1 MTGKERV
8 LNALEHKEGDRV
20 PTHKHAMAS
29 SVASEILGREVFVGS
44 TSLFYEEAKAWLK
57 GEKAHKEFE
66 EKVWDDLIAIT
77 KYFEFD
83 TISMPWRMMEKP
95 TKQLDEYTFLYGEKN
110 NDKSFNLWMPS
121 WHVERFSPSSRTF
134 GLIDSSDRYLQPEDI
149 PRKVEQM
156 EKDYASSHHPLTEED
171 FPGIKRLVDS
181 FGDKL
186 AVIGNVGMG
195 MPITAPWLEAMLLRP
210 EAIER
215 YLDIQLARA
224 LESLKT
230 QAKMGVKI
238 FWGGADMASKSGPV
252 YSPRLFHKFMLPRLQ
267 KVSELCDKLNVYH
280 IFKSDGNLWPVA
292 EDLFVKSSIHGYVE
306 IEGDAGMNLERLK
319 KEYGHLTL
327 WGNLSTHLLRVGTV
341 KEVIRETKNCIDK
354 AAEGG
359 GYVFSVS
366 NAILYGTPPENVIA
380 MYKTAKEYGKY

>member
-20 PTHKHAMAS
+20 PIHKHAMAS
-29 SVASEILGREVFVGS
+29 SVASEILCREVFIGS

-57 GEKAHKEFE
+57 GEKAHREFE
-66 EKVWDDLIAIT
+66 EKVWQDLIAIT

-83 TISMPWRMMEKP
+83 TIFMPWRMIEKP

-110 NDKSFNLWMPS
+110 SDN
-121 WHVERFSPSSRTF
+121 WHVERFDPFSRTF
-134 GLIDSSDRYLQPEDI
+134 GLVDSSDKYLQPEDI

-156 EKDYASSHHPLTEED
+156 EKDYARCHRPLTEED

-186 AVIGNVGMG
+186 AIIGNAGMG
-195 MPITAPWLEAMLLRP
+195 MPITAPWLEAMLLDP
-210 EAIER
+210 EAIEK

-224 LESLKT
+224 LESLKV
-230 QAKMGVKI
+230 QAKMGVRI
-238 FWGGADMASKSGPV
+238 FWGGADMVSKSGPV
-252 YSPRLFHKFMLPRLQ
+252 YSPHLFHKFMLPRLQ
-267 KVSELCDKLNVYH
+267 KVSELCNKLGVYH

-292 EDLFVKSSIHGYVE
+292 GDLFVKSGIHGYIE
-306 IEGDAGMNLERLK
+306 IEGDAGMDLGWLK
-319 KEYGHLTL
+319 KEYEHLTL

-341 KEVIRETKNCIDK
+341 EEVIKETKNCIDK

-359 GYVFSVS
+359 GYVFSIS
-366 NAILYGTPPENVIA
+366 NAILHGTPPENVLA

>member
-20 PTHKHAMAS
+20 PIHKHAMAS
-29 SVASEILGREVFVGS
+29 SVASEILGREVFIGS
-44 TSLFYEEAKAWLK
+44 TSLFYEEAKAWLN

-83 TISMPWRMMEKP
+83 TITMPWRMTEKP

-121 WHVERFSPSSRTF
+121 WHIERFSPFSRTF
-134 GLIDSSDRYLQPEDI
+134 GLVDSSDRNLQPEDI

-156 EKDYASSHHPLTEED
+156 EKDYARSYRPLTEED
-171 FPGIKRLVDS
+171 FPEIKRLVDS

-186 AVIGNVGMG
+186 AVIGNAGMG
-195 MPITAPWLEAMLLRP
+195 MPITAPWLEAMLLYP

-215 YLDIQLARA
+215 YLDIQLARV
-224 LESLKT
+224 LESLKV

-238 FWGGADMASKSGPV
+238 FWGGADMAS
-252 YSPRLFHKFMLPRLQ
+252 
-267 KVSELCDKLNVYH
+267 
-280 IFKSDGNLWPVA
+280 
-292 EDLFVKSSIHGYVE
+292 
-306 IEGDAGMNLERLK
+306 
-319 KEYGHLTL
+319 
-327 WGNLSTHLLRVGTV
+327 
-341 KEVIRETKNCIDK
+341 
-354 AAEGG
+354 
-359 GYVFSVS
+359 
-366 NAILYGTPPENVIA
+366 
-380 MYKTAKEYGKY
+380 